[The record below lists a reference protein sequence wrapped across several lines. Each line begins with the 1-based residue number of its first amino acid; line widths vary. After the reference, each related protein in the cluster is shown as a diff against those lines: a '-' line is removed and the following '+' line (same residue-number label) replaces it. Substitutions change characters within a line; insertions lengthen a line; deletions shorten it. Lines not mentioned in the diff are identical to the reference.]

1 MKKSYFMRTFEID
14 GYLLMISALIFVIEF
29 LFKMLGTFLHSQAN
43 TTLIEYTQ
51 FMEKYVMIVYHGLQQ
66 AFAVI
71 VLITFSVILP
81 KIVTRVWKDS
91 IMNVSKSIWLTT
103 RIRKFL
109 QMRATYEEEE
119 NRIFRYNK
127 AIKKAIIDVR
137 NDNVVF
143 VVKLPNELSVHSMIL
158 GNKDSMREEIAN
170 RLPDYSFSN
179 IQRVKGYLRLEGTK
193 II

>member
-1 MKKSYFMRTFEID
+1 MRTFEID